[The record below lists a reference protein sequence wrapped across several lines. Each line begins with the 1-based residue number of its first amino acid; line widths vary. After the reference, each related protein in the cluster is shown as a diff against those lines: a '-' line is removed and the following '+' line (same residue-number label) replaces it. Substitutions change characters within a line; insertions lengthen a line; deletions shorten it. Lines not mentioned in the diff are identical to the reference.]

1 MSLEWSS
8 LPVRGF
14 FYKGESKRICL
25 EEQCHPWVSW
35 AEIRKHRYSI
45 YLPDRAYSNDNAS
58 VPVDSLLHEFA
69 QTPLAG
75 ECFRHFFT
83 RDGTFSSWHG

>member
-1 MSLEWSS
+1 MGTLLSDSTIGIMG
-8 LPVRGF
+8 RN
-14 FYKGESKRICL
+14 KKT
-25 EEQCHPWVSW
+25 
-35 AEIRKHRYSI
+35 YSI

-75 ECFRHFFT
+75 ECFRHFYT
-83 RDGTFSSWHG
+83 RWYFFFLAWMTTFILQD